1 MTATPMLD
9 KVRNYAKRWGVKTS
23 ATHVMELYPPG
34 HVPWTHD
41 GPGIFAIDW
50 PTRTVIEPLATK
62 PKRGLVASDS
72 DAWYL
77 IHELSHVLV
86 NVDPDEVDEVQS
98 AMLAL
103 DFYAGRYLGFSDDE
117 WEKWMADFTLDLGT
131 LEEHGYT
138 RPDHYI
144 SLEWCEVDRATQER
158 MLHGSLKL
166 AAEAGLLSPQGDPT
180 FNRSA
185 WMPASMQIERKAM
198 PLAMA
203 KSPRKR

>member
-77 IHELSHVLV
+77 IHE
-86 NVDPDEVDEVQS
+86 
-98 AMLAL
+98 
-103 DFYAGRYLGFSDDE
+103 
-117 WEKWMADFTLDLGT
+117 
-131 LEEHGYT
+131 
-138 RPDHYI
+138 HYI